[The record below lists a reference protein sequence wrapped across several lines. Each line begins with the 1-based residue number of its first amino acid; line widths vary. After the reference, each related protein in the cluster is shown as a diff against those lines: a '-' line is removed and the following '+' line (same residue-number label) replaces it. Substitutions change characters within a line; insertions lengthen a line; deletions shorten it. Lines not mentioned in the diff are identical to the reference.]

1 MNKPMKTVFPQ
12 QAAAALLLAI
22 AAVSAASAQQ
32 KLAAAQ
38 SEIAFTSRQMG
49 VPVDGK
55 FTRFDAQLTFDPK
68 KPDASKVAFTV
79 DLTSVAIG
87 SAEVEAELAKPGWFD
102 TKKQQ
107 QATFQST
114 AFKPAGAGKYEVS
127 GKLSIKGSAVDVVV
141 PVTVQQSGSNATA
154 SGNFTIKRLA
164 YKIGDGE
171 WNDTSIV
178 ADEVQVRFKLALT
191 GLPAS

>member
-1 MNKPMKTVFPQ
+1 MNALSFQRT
-12 QAAAALLLAI
+12 AAALLLTM
-22 AAVSAASAQQ
+22 AAVSGASAQQ

-68 KPDASKVAFTV
+68 KPETSKVAFTV
-79 DLTSVAIG
+79 DLTSVSIG
-87 SAEVEAELAKPGWFD
+87 SGEVEAELAKPGWFD
-102 TKKQQ
+102 TKKQP

-114 AFKPAGAGKYEVS
+114 AFKPAGAGKFDVS
-127 GKLSIKGSAVDVVV
+127 GKLSIKGQAQDVVV

-154 SGNFTIKRLA
+154 TGTFTLKRLA

-191 GLPAS
+191 GLPTS

>member
-1 MNKPMKTVFPQ
+1 MNTLSFQ
-12 QAAAALLLAI
+12 RTAAVLLLTM
-22 AAVSAASAQQ
+22 AAVSGAWAQQ

-68 KPDASKVAFTV
+68 KPETSKVAFTV

-87 SAEVEAELAKPGWFD
+87 TAEVEAELAKPGWFD
-102 TKKQQ
+102 TKKQP
-107 QATFQST
+107 QATFQSS
-114 AFKPAGAGKYEVS
+114 AFKPAGAGKFEVS
-127 GKLSIKGSAVDVVV
+127 GKLSIKGQAQDVVV
-141 PVTVQQSGSNATA
+141 PVTVQQSGTNATA
-154 SGNFTIKRLA
+154 TGTFTLKRLA

-191 GLPAS
+191 GLPTS

>member
-1 MNKPMKTVFPQ
+1 MNALSFQRT
-12 QAAAALLLAI
+12 AAALLLTM
-22 AAVSAASAQQ
+22 AAVSGASAQQ

-68 KPDASKVAFTV
+68 KPETSKVAFTV
-79 DLTSVAIG
+79 DLTSVSIG
-87 SAEVEAELAKPGWFD
+87 SGEVEAELAKPGWFD
-102 TKKQQ
+102 TKKQP

-114 AFKPAGAGKYEVS
+114 AFKPAGAGKFDVS
-127 GKLSIKGSAVDVVV
+127 GKLSIKGQAQDVVV

-154 SGNFTIKRLA
+154 TGTFTLKRLA

-191 GLPAS
+191 GLPVS

>member
-1 MNKPMKTVFPQ
+1 MNTLSFQ
-12 QAAAALLLAI
+12 RNAAALLLAM
-22 AAVSAASAQQ
+22 AAVSGAWAQQ

-68 KPDASKVAFTV
+68 KPETSKVAFTV
-79 DLTSVAIG
+79 DLTSVSIG
-87 SAEVEAELAKPGWFD
+87 SAEVETELAKPGWFD
-102 TKKQQ
+102 TKKQP
-107 QATFQST
+107 QATFQSS
-114 AFKPAGAGKYEVS
+114 AFKPAGAGKFDVS
-127 GKLSIKGSAVDVVV
+127 GKLSIKGQAQDVVV

-154 SGNFTIKRLA
+154 TGIFTIKRLA

-191 GLPAS
+191 GLPVS

>member
-1 MNKPMKTVFPQ
+1 MNALSFQRT
-12 QAAAALLLAI
+12 AAALLLTM
-22 AAVSAASAQQ
+22 AAVSGASAQQ

-68 KPDASKVAFTV
+68 KPETSKVAFTV
-79 DLTSVAIG
+79 DLTSVSIG
-87 SAEVEAELAKPGWFD
+87 SGEVEAELAKPGWFD
-102 TKKQQ
+102 TKKQP

-114 AFKPAGAGKYEVS
+114 AFKPAGAGKFEVS
-127 GKLSIKGSAVDVVV
+127 GKLAIKGQSQDVVV

-154 SGNFTIKRLA
+154 TGTFTLKRLA

-191 GLPAS
+191 GLPVS

>member
-1 MNKPMKTVFPQ
+1 MNTLSFQ
-12 QAAAALLLAI
+12 RTAAALLLTM
-22 AAVSAASAQQ
+22 AAVSGASAQQ

-68 KPDASKVAFTV
+68 KPETSKVAFTV
-79 DLTSVAIG
+79 DLTSVSIG
-87 SAEVEAELAKPGWFD
+87 SAEVETELAKPGWFD
-102 TKKQQ
+102 TKKQP

-114 AFKPAGAGKYEVS
+114 TFKPTGGGKYDVAGK
-127 GKLSIKGSAVDVVV
+127 LAIKGQSQDVVV
-141 PVTVQQSGSNATA
+141 PVAVQQSGTNATA
-154 SGNFTIKRLA
+154 TGSFTLKRLA

-191 GLPAS
+191 GLPVS

>member
-1 MNKPMKTVFPQ
+1 MNALSFQRT
-12 QAAAALLLAI
+12 AAALLLTM
-22 AAVSAASAQQ
+22 AAVSGASAQQ

-68 KPDASKVAFTV
+68 KPETSKVAFTV

-87 SAEVEAELAKPGWFD
+87 SAEVETELAKPGWFD
-102 TKKQQ
+102 TKKQP
-107 QATFQST
+107 QATFQSS
-114 AFKPAGAGKYEVS
+114 AFKPAGAGKFEVS
-127 GKLSIKGSAVDVVV
+127 GKLSIKGQAQDVVV

-154 SGNFTIKRLA
+154 TGTFTLKRLA

-191 GLPAS
+191 GLPTS

>member
-1 MNKPMKTVFPQ
+1 MNALSFQRT
-12 QAAAALLLAI
+12 AAALLLGI
-22 AAVSAASAQQ
+22 AAVSGAWAQQ

-68 KPDASKVAFTV
+68 KPETSKVAFTV
-79 DLTSVAIG
+79 DLTSVSIG
-87 SAEVEAELAKPGWFD
+87 SGEVEAELAKPGWFD
-102 TKKQQ
+102 TKKQP

-114 AFKPAGAGKYEVS
+114 AFKPAGAGKFDVS
-127 GKLSIKGSAVDVVV
+127 GKLSIKGQAQDVVV

-154 SGNFTIKRLA
+154 TGTFTLKRLA

-191 GLPAS
+191 GLPTS

>member
-1 MNKPMKTVFPQ
+1 MNMLAFQRT
-12 QAAAALLLAI
+12 AAALLFTM
-22 AAVSAASAQQ
+22 AAVSGASAQQ

-68 KPDASKVAFTV
+68 KPETSKVAFTV
-79 DLTSVAIG
+79 DLTSVSIG
-87 SAEVEAELAKPGWFD
+87 SAEVETELAKPGWFD
-102 TKKQQ
+102 TKKQP

-114 AFKPAGAGKYEVS
+114 AFKPAGGGKYDVS
-127 GKLSIKGSAVDVVV
+127 GKLAIKGQSQDVVV

-154 SGNFTIKRLA
+154 TGSFTLKRLA

>member
-1 MNKPMKTVFPQ
+1 MNTLSFQ
-12 QAAAALLLAI
+12 RIAAALLIGA
-22 AAVSAASAQQ
+22 AAVSGAWAQQ

-68 KPDASKVAFTV
+68 KPETSKVAFTV
-79 DLTSVAIG
+79 DLTSVSIG
-87 SAEVEAELAKPGWFD
+87 SGEVEAELAKPGWFD
-102 TKKQQ
+102 TKKQP

-114 AFKPAGAGKYEVS
+114 AFKPAGAGKFDVS
-127 GKLSIKGSAVDVVV
+127 GKLSIKGQAQDVVV

-154 SGNFTIKRLA
+154 TGTFTLKRLA

-191 GLPAS
+191 GLPVS

>member
-1 MNKPMKTVFPQ
+1 MNALSFQRT
-12 QAAAALLLAI
+12 AAAVLLGV
-22 AAVSAASAQQ
+22 AAVSGAGAQQ

-68 KPDASKVAFTV
+68 KPETSKVAFTV

-87 SAEVEAELAKPGWFD
+87 SAEVEAELTKPGWFD
-102 TKKQQ
+102 TKKQP
-107 QATFQST
+107 QATFQSSV
-114 AFKPAGAGKYEVS
+114 FKPAGAGKYEVS
-127 GKLSIKGSAVDVVV
+127 GKLSIKGQAQDVVV

-154 SGNFTIKRLA
+154 TGSFTLKRLA

-191 GLPAS
+191 GLPVS

>member
-1 MNKPMKTVFPQ
+1 MNTFSLQ
-12 QAAAALLLAI
+12 RTAAALLLTM
-22 AAVSAASAQQ
+22 AAVSGASAQQ

-68 KPDASKVAFTV
+68 KPETSKVAFTV

-87 SAEVEAELAKPGWFD
+87 SAEVETELAKPGWFD
-102 TKKQQ
+102 TKKQP

-114 AFKPAGAGKYEVS
+114 AFKPAGAGKFDVS
-127 GKLSIKGSAVDVVV
+127 GKLSIKGQAQDVVV

-154 SGNFTIKRLA
+154 TGTFTLKRLA